1 MNNTLPTNPIILR
14 NVYIGYV
21 DLLGY
26 TVVQESINRHGLAT
40 VQALTANI
48 FNPLEQSVEGFNKK
62 NQSVR
67 WVRYGDGYFFYSDN
81 DNIIHLE
88 RVLKDASIML
98 GSSIISYGIPLR
110 IVITKGDVTIDDPFT
125 TGLTIS
131 GKGWDKLR
139 KLEGEMDWMGG
150 WLYHSPQGQV
160 QYDMLMDLVA
170 TTQLIVWQE
179 GAKDK
184 QYFKPP
190 FKNSQDYKNK
200 DWSWFL
206 NWYKYCR
213 PEKDIYMQRINN
225 WWTQLSHNPDIN
237 NNDAVKTKQLN
248 SIAFA
253 DYCCIVNRA
262 ANLMF
267 FSKTAHQIDIS
278 KIEATID

>member
-1 MNNTLPTNPIILR
+1 
-14 NVYIGYV
+14 
-21 DLLGY
+21 
-26 TVVQESINRHGLAT
+26 
-40 VQALTANI
+40 
-48 FNPLEQSVEGFNKK
+48 
-62 NQSVR
+62 
-67 WVRYGDGYFFYSDN
+67 
-81 DNIIHLE
+81 
-88 RVLKDASIML
+88 
-98 GSSIISYGIPLR
+98 
-110 IVITKGDVTIDDPFT
+110 
-125 TGLTIS
+125 
-131 GKGWDKLR
+131 
-139 KLEGEMDWMGG
+139 
-150 WLYHSPQGQV
+150 
-160 QYDMLMDLVA
+160 MDLVA